1 MSALSKHLKRYRVFI
16 AMFFVNA
23 LFFIYSPVLGVK
35 SLIISRDNLFEMLSV
50 VPPIFILLGLLDVWV
65 EREVMIRHMGEG
77 SGFKGGVLAFFLGS
91 AAAGP
96 LYASF
101 PIAGL
106 LLKKGARLSNVFIFI
121 GAWSTTKLPMLLFEA
136 SNLGIR
142 YMALRLFFN
151 VIGIVAIAVILE
163 KRTPENEKK
172 SIYEGAQLL

>member
-1 MSALSKHLKRYRVFI
+1 MSGLTALLKRYRVF
-16 AMFFVNA
+16 ALMLFVNA
-23 LFFIYSPVLGVK
+23 LFFIYNPGLGVK
-35 SLIISRDNLFEMLSV
+35 SMLISRDNLLEMLSV

-136 SNLGIR
+136 SNLGFR
-142 YMALRLFFN
+142 YMALRLCFN
-151 VIGIVAIAVILE
+151 VVGIVAIAIILE
-163 KRTPENEKK
+163 KRTSANEKK
-172 SIYEGAQLL
+172 AIYEGAQLL